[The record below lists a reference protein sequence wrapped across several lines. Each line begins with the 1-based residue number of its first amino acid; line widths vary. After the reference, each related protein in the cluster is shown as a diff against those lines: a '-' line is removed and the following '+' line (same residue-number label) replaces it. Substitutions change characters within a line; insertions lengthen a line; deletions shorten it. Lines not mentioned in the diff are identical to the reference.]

1 MGPTESFYLSD
12 GEFLWVRRR
21 VHTVL
26 TALRVPTALT
36 VPRVPIALVVSSSH
50 SSLTAL
56 TAPIATT
63 ATTASTP
70 PRESTLLVRIP
81 KGQTHKGVQSVSSS
95 QSVSQFKSLSQVR
108 RSRSSSR
115 RLFIRLILSIRFS
128 QIRIW
133 SIATSTT
140 TREPSSIRLAVR
152 IWARSRQSSYSA
164 TLLVCVIIR
173 SCWKIYK
180 L

>member
-1 MGPTESFYLSD
+1 MGPMESFYGSD

-36 VPRVPIALVVSSSH
+36 VPRVPIALTVSTVP
-50 SSLTAL
+50 TAL
-56 TAPIATT
+56 TAPIATI

>member
-1 MGPTESFYLSD
+1 MIGKTRHLYNRNVRIFPRVMPVGCLGRCLSSVITSERTSEFLWVRRKVSMGPTESFYLSD

-26 TALRVPTALT
+26 TALT
-36 VPRVPIALVVSSSH
+36 VPRVPIALAVSSSH

-128 QIRIW
+128 QIRI
-133 SIATSTT
+133 
-140 TREPSSIRLAVR
+140 
-152 IWARSRQSSYSA
+152 
-164 TLLVCVIIR
+164 
-173 SCWKIYK
+173 
-180 L
+180 

>member
-128 QIRIW
+128 QIRI
-133 SIATSTT
+133 
-140 TREPSSIRLAVR
+140 
-152 IWARSRQSSYSA
+152 
-164 TLLVCVIIR
+164 
-173 SCWKIYK
+173 
-180 L
+180 

>member
-1 MGPTESFYLSD
+1 MGPMESFYGSD

-36 VPRVPIALVVSSSH
+36 VPRVPIALTVSTVP
-50 SSLTAL
+50 TAL
-56 TAPIATT
+56 TAPIATI

-128 QIRIW
+128 QIRI
-133 SIATSTT
+133 
-140 TREPSSIRLAVR
+140 
-152 IWARSRQSSYSA
+152 
-164 TLLVCVIIR
+164 
-173 SCWKIYK
+173 
-180 L
+180 